1 MRDESV
7 TMPALFSQAQALTG
21 LGSTPLV
28 VLTATASPHAPG
40 RSAAQDRMAALST
53 NSQPPRRGRD
63 TRGTPLRGTRGRH
76 LGARHRR
83 RRRPGRPHRRVAS
96 GELNRLGDAGRP
108 SSLARAHVRP
118 ALHGPPLEGSALQ
131 RGVHE
136 DRIEAASANA
146 DNAEN
151 SLRSPRGSGT
161 AGFGGAVLAGL
172 GAGGTSSLA
181 ATVGWALLF
190 TVLSAVLGLGIAM
203 VVRNSTAA
211 ISGILVW
218 GFVVENLFKLF
229 LAEEVARFLPFIAG
243 NHLLAYNSDFET
255 PKTLAIAL
263 TRPENALVFGGYAAV
278 ALAVGTVLLYRRDMN

>member
-1 MRDESV
+1 MTTTTVTAFQPPVTTQPSEHRPDMRSTGDGARAVGAALKSDSIKASTVRTNKAILLLTIAGGLLVSWAVGVLVTDQVQYVAQVGFFWTSV
-7 TMPALFSQAQALTG
+7 TSMLAAIGGVLLFGSEVQHGTLASALAARPARWVLALSKT
-21 LGSTPLV
+21 
-28 VLTATASPHAPG
+28 LTAAVLG
-40 RSAAQDRMAALST
+40 LVIGAA
-53 NSQPPRRGRD
+53 G
-63 TRGTPLRGTRGRH
+63 
-76 LGARHRR
+76 
-83 RRRPGRPHRRVAS
+83 
-96 GELNRLGDAGRP
+96 
-108 SSLARAHVRP
+108 LA
-118 ALHGPPLEGSALQ
+118 
-131 RGVHE
+131 
-136 DRIEAASANA
+136 
-146 DNAEN
+146 
-151 SLRSPRGSGT
+151 

-172 GAGGTSSLA
+172 GAGDTSSLA

-278 ALAVGTVLLYRRDMN
+278 ALAVGTVLLYRRDTN